1 LAQST
6 EQQELGAAL
15 VTAAESV
22 CAEPKQ
28 DTLPLVVREEAT
40 AYDATPAANPT
51 KKTAERA
58 ELLTDVKPSPGEE
71 LLKAVREILRRE
83 LVEAR
88 TEEAVASLLA
98 VTKSQAKAWL
108 VRLVADGALEK
119 ISKPKP
125 VRYRTATASGRVF

>member
-40 AYDATPAANPT
+40 AYDATPAANFT